1 MWPKYWNFSFSISS
15 SNDYS
20 GWISFR
26 IDWLDLLA
34 VPRDSQEFSPA
45 PQFDDINSSALS
57 LLYGPTLA
65 SVFDYWKSHS
75 FDFMDFVVAK

>member
-1 MWPKYWNFSFSISS
+1 M
-15 SNDYS
+15 
-20 GWISFR
+20 
-26 IDWLDLLA
+26 DLLA

-65 SVFDYWKSHS
+65 SVHDHWKNHS
-75 FDFMDFVVAK
+75 FDHRDFGQKSDVSDF